1 MTLKSSVILI
11 FPALLAAGL
20 VFSVFF
26 GYVSTTMAIL
36 AFMVSILIYLLPV
49 SIVLGFFQTPE
60 VKEISRGPFN
70 YYYVPYQDA
79 YWNAAKKF
87 HAILSPEDSNLIM
100 DKVEFLA
107 WYWDVPNY
115 LKDPNTARSLFGFVV
130 KENDKRTK
138 EILQRAKFRC
148 IELPKWQAVEAFLRV
163 FVDLTYSLA
172 PMILLDPIFKYVK
185 KRYPEMHNR
194 CVTYEA
200 CAGEYM
206 SYGYIVSSNQD
217 FFNKLA
223 PYPEPEMN
231 EKGREALDKFK

>member
-1 MTLKSSVILI
+1 MAFKSSVILI

-20 VFSVFF
+20 VFSIFF
-26 GYVSTTMAIL
+26 DYVSITTAIL
-36 AFMVSILIYLLPV
+36 AFVVSILIYLLLV

-87 HAILSPEDSNLIM
+87 HVILNPKDYNLIM

-107 WYWDVPNY
+107 WYWDAPDY
-115 LKDPNTARSLFGFVV
+115 LKDPNMARSFFGFVV
-130 KENDKRTK
+130 KENDKKTK
-138 EILQRAKFRC
+138 EILQRAKFKY

-163 FVDLTYSLA
+163 FIELTYSLA

-194 CVTYEA
+194 FVTYEM

-206 SYGYIVSSNQD
+206 SYGYIVSSNRE
-217 FFNKLA
+217 FFNKLT

-231 EKGREALDKFK
+231 EKGIEALDKFK